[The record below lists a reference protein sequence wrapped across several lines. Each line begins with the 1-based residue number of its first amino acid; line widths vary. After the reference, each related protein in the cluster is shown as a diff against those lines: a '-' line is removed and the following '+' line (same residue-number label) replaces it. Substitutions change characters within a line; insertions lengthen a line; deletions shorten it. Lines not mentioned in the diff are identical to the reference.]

1 MQLLP
6 KHCISHLAR
15 WPCGSIHQ
23 RVSFVPIVSSH
34 HIHSWIVPCCTASS
48 IVGGS
53 RAPDCPYPTQP
64 DWRKKIS
71 HARTQVRM
79 NTAKVTK
86 PHVQSNHNP
95 NPNTPALPPA
105 HRLRS
110 GLLRPRGYER
120 SYISKSFI
128 ISKIKIETRPTMLI
142 LLYNS
147 ICISPFILKHE
158 FCVSYV
164 T

>member
-1 MQLLP
+1 VL
-6 KHCISHLAR
+6 HCVEYSR
-15 WPCGSIHQ
+15 WVQ
-23 RVSFVPIVSSH
+23 
-34 HIHSWIVPCCTASS
+34 WM
-48 IVGGS
+48 
-53 RAPDCPYPTQP
+53 APDCPYPTQP